1 MIKRL
6 WGKRSGHNETFH
18 PLIFHLLDTAAV
30 ARCLW
35 QEFLDKSGRAAMCAA
50 LGLTEEAAGGWVTV
64 WAGLHDLGK
73 ASPAFQG
80 KWPPAWRWLREAGL
94 PCPVLARQ
102 VPHGYLTALFL
113 PQLVQEFLPPLPW
126 MDRLGKALGGHHGVF
141 PRSGDLEQ
149 VSREAAGGKKWHR
162 LRLDLLQEFGRL
174 WGMTEL
180 PPPKVLNPG
189 HAFFLKLAGLVC
201 VADWVASNEEFFS
214 FTSPGVPLEEYH
226 AQTLQKARAALQEL
240 AFTGWQAPSDFRDLA
255 DLFPVVRIYGLRPL
269 QQAVKSWSQ
278 NRPEP
283 GLVILEA
290 PMGEGKTEAAMY
302 LADQWGVALGRKGCY
317 FALPTM
323 ATSNQM
329 FRRVK
334 EFLGRRYPENLVNL
348 QLLHGHASL
357 TAEFQA
363 LRQKADQLFCPKY
376 IETERETTGRPT
388 AEVVAAEWF
397 THRKRGLLAPF
408 GVGTVDQA
416 LLAVLKTQHY
426 FVRLFGLAH
435 KTVIVDEVHAYD
447 AYMGTLL
454 ERLLEW
460 LAALGCSVVML
471 SATLPRARREAL
483 LLAYQR
489 GLGKDDSAAGTP
501 PSPPYPR
508 ITWATSS
515 GTGSRHFEAS
525 PPFHRRLKVKW
536 FDGPLPSSTSSP
548 FSLGEKLQ
556 ETLQPGGCA
565 AIICNTVRRA
575 QDVYAALKPY
585 FPGQDAGDG
594 LPELDLFHARCL
606 FQDRENRE
614 HRALMR
620 FGKPEGLVD
629 VGENRA
635 VKVQRPQ
642 RAVLVAT
649 QVIEQSLDLDFD
661 LLVTEMA
668 PVDLIL
674 QRAGR
679 LHRHD
684 RPRPNKLQEPTLWI
698 LGPEMAGPVPAF
710 GEGTEA
716 VYDYHLLLRSWLALR
731 PRATIAIP
739 QEMEELIEA
748 VYGEGPPHEG
758 LTPEILRQWEESR
771 QKLLKQKKEEEMQ
784 AKYRYIL
791 PPYYRDDLLEDP
803 NPQLEEDDPDIHRSL
818 QAVTRLGDPS
828 VSVIC
833 LFEKGGKVFLDPKR
847 QHPVNLEEKPNG
859 PTTRALLARSVSL
872 SHRGLT
878 FWLLEHGH
886 IPPGWLK
893 HPLLCRYRLI
903 ILDIHHRWQG
913 GNHELRLDPELGI
926 VVQRLGKEISCSPD
940 STS

>member
-1 MIKRL
+1 MITKL
-6 WGKRSGHNETFH
+6 WGKRSGDNEATFH
-18 PLIFHLLDTAAV
+18 PLIFHLIDVAAV

-35 QEFLDKSGRAAMCAA
+35 DEFLNRYGRAAVSAT
-50 LGLTEEAAGGWVTV
+50 LGLAEEAAGRWVAI

-80 KWPPAWRWLREAGL
+80 KWAPARKWLTDAGL
-94 PCPVLARQ
+94 TCPS
-102 VPHGYLTALFL
+102 PPSPISHGFLTAIFVRELFQELL
-113 PQLVQEFLPPLPW
+113 PDNCW
-126 MDRLGKALGGHHGVF
+126 MERLGKALGGHHGVF

-149 VSREAAGGKKWHR
+149 ITREAKGGKKWHR
-162 LRLDLLQEFGRL
+162 LRLDLFKEFGRL
-174 WGMTEL
+174 WGMSEL
-180 PPPKVLNPG
+180 PPPKDSDPG
-189 HAFFLKLAGLVC
+189 HAFFLQLAGLVC
-201 VADWVASNEEFFS
+201 VADWVASNEEFFP
-214 FTSPGVPLEEYH
+214 FTSPSVSLEDYQ
-226 AQTLQKARAALQEL
+226 AQALQKARAGLQEL
-240 AFTGWQAPSDFRDLA
+240 AFTGWQAPSDFRDVA
-255 DLFPVVRIYGLRPL
+255 ELFPVVKTYGLRPL

-278 NRPEP
+278 NQAEP

-290 PMGEGKTEAAMY
+290 PMGEGKTEAAMF
-302 LADQWGVALGRKGCY
+302 LADRWAVALGQKGCY

-329 FRRVK
+329 FHRVK

-376 IETERETTGRPT
+376 IETEGKTHGRPP

-397 THRKRGLLAPF
+397 TRRKRGLLAPF
-408 GVGTVDQA
+408 GVGTVDQI
-416 LLAVLKTQHY
+416 LLTVLPTRHY

-447 AYMGTLL
+447 AYMCTLL

-471 SATLPRARREAL
+471 SATLPRARRDAL

-489 GLGKDDSAAGTP
+489 GLGKDDTPVGTP
-501 PSPPYPR
+501 PSQPYPR
-508 ITWATSS
+508 ITWATPSCS
-515 GTGSRHFEAS
+515 CSYHFEAS
-525 PPFHRRLKVKW
+525 PSFHRRLKVKW
-536 FDGPLPSSTSSP
+536 LDGRLSSAPSSP

-556 ETLQPGGCA
+556 QVLAQGGCA

-575 QDVYAALKPY
+575 QEVYAALKPY
-585 FPGQDAGDG
+585 FSGQDGGDG
-594 LPELDLFHARCL
+594 LPELDLFHARCP
-606 FQDRENRE
+606 FQDREERE
-614 HRALMR
+614 RRCLIR
-620 FGKPEGLVD
+620 FGRPDCLVD
-629 VGENRA
+629 TGDSPP

-684 RPRPNKLQEPTLWI
+684 RPRPDNLQEPTLWI
-698 LGPEMAGPVPAF
+698 LESERSGPVPAF

-731 PRATIAIP
+731 PRAAIAVP
-739 QEMEELIEA
+739 QEVEELIEA
-748 VYGEGPPHEG
+748 VYGDEPPPEG
-758 LTPEILRQWEESR
+758 LTPEILRQWEDSR

-803 NPQLEEDDPDIHRSL
+803 NPQLEEDDPGIHRSL
-818 QAVTRLGDPS
+818 QAATRLGDPS

-833 LFEKGGKVFLDPKR
+833 LYEKDGKVFLDPEG
-847 QHPVNLEEKPNG
+847 HPLVNLEEKPDG

-872 SHRGLT
+872 SHRELT
-878 FWLLEHGH
+878 FWLLERGH

-903 ILDIHHRWQG
+903 LLDTHNRWQR
-913 GNHELRLDPELGI
+913 GNYELNLDPELG
-926 VVQRLGKEISCSPD
+926 VVIPRPGKEVS
-940 STS
+940 